1 MFSWSCCDRVI
12 VLRYSCTELPLICAG
27 ATGSLNLST
36 RVPSDYRLKTLSKR
50 PFLFPVSRN
59 LARDHAQSVTW
70 RIMVTSQRPLS
81 APMSPHGVNTAHPR
95 TQWRRAQSQSG
106 HLLHGHAQ
114 PPPSSILYCVYLLCC
129 LRVCNLYADYF
140 CTHRGA
146 TVNKPETND
155 MVIIARWPL
164 VSHTAFSYST
174 YLRTTD
180 DTS

>member
-1 MFSWSCCDRVI
+1 MRGCYRKSQSVDESI
-12 VLRYSCTELPLICAG
+12 VGLLAENALK
-27 ATGSLNLST
+27 ATVSVSGLAQSRTRSRSIGHVTHYGDVTASTVRTNEST
-36 RVPSDYRLKTLSKR
+36 RRQHR
-50 PFLFPVSRN
+50 PPT
-59 LARDHAQSVTW
+59 HAVT
-70 RIMVTSQRPLS
+70 
-81 APMSPHGVNTAHPR
+81 PR
-95 TQWRRAQSQSG
+95 SQSQSG

-180 DTS
+180 DTSLAIADDLLRCDWLGRLG